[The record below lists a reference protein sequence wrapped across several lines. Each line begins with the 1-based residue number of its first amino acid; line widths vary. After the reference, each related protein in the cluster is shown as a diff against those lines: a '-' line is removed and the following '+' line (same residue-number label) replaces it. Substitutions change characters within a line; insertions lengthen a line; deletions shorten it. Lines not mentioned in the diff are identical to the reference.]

1 MKKYLFLVAT
11 LLLIMSMT
19 VSAQNNRRN
28 LDNRRGNVQNIEN
41 RRSERMMKMTPKER
55 ADLMA
60 KELDLT
66 ADQTAQVQALCEKQ
80 DAKRLEQVAEHR
92 KQREL
97 GRQNQDS
104 RRKEMREM
112 RLKEVEKQQAEL
124 EKVIGKEKAEK
135 WNELRKDV
143 RETNRAG
150 RRNPRNNRNR

>member
-1 MKKYLFLVAT
+1 
-11 LLLIMSMT
+11 
-19 VSAQNNRRN
+19 
-28 LDNRRGNVQNIEN
+28 
-41 RRSERMMKMTPKER
+41 MMKMTPKER

-97 GRQNQDS
+97 GRQNQDA

-135 WNELRKDV
+135 WILL
-143 RETNRAG
+143 
-150 RRNPRNNRNR
+150 